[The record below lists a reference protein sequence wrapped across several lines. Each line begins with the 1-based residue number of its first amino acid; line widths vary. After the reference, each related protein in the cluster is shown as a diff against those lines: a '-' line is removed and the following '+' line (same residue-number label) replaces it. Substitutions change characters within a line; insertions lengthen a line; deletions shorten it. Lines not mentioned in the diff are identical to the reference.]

1 MQPSAEIV
9 GKKALAAHLGWARTT
24 LDRRLKTD
32 PKFPARSRGDQSGG
46 WEFFIPEVDEYLGER
61 PSAAPPVPTKS
72 TKPAPPIDKAQLRD
86 AVAPALPK
94 TEVLA
99 PPRRSAHH
107 RGEATARQRKDEAD
121 ASLREDKLRQNR
133 GELVDLSELRQV
145 LFDVVS
151 RLNQRLE
158 ALPDKMQEVTQ
169 APDEALP
176 GFRAFAD
183 DLRRDL
189 HKDLQPLLRPKS
201 DTDH

>member
-1 MQPSAEIV
+1 MQPSAETV

-24 LDRRLKTD
+24 LDRRLKVD
-32 PKFPARSRGDQSGG
+32 PNFPARSRGDQSGG
-46 WEFFIPEVDEYLGER
+46 WGFVIPEVDKYLGEQTIA
-61 PSAAPPVPTKS
+61 AAPTPTKVS
-72 TKPAPPIDKAQLRD
+72 KAAPSIDKAQLRD

-94 TEVLA
+94 VEALA
-99 PPRRSAHH
+99 PARRSAHH